1 MQITVKTFAQ
11 TREISKT
18 PSLVI
23 DINVDTD
30 TQATI
35 NDVIAQLKELDSNWA
50 LALEGS
56 ILTAKNQQL
65 CDSTTVLSPGDEV
78 AFFPPVTGG

>member
-18 PSLVI
+18 PSLSI
-23 DINVDTD
+23 DVVVDSD
-30 TQATI
+30 AEATI
-35 NDVIAQLKELDSNWA
+35 ADVIAQLTALDSNWA

-56 ILTAKNQQL
+56 VLTAKNQQL
-65 CDSTTVLSPGDEV
+65 CDSSTVLSPGDEV

>member
-18 PSLVI
+18 PSLSI
-23 DINVDTD
+23 DVVVDSGTE
-30 TQATI
+30 TTI
-35 NDVIAQLKELDSNWA
+35 SHVIAQLKALDSNWA

-65 CDSTTVLSPGDEV
+65 CDSTTVLSPGDEI

>member
-65 CDSTTVLSPGDEV
+65 CDSSAVLSPGDEV

>member
-65 CDSTTVLSPGDEV
+65 CDSTTVLSLGDEV

>member
-18 PSLVI
+18 PSLNI
-23 DINVDTD
+23 DIDD
-30 TQATI
+30 GAAI
-35 NDVIAQLKELDSNWA
+35 ADVIMQLKTVDSNWA
-50 LALEGS
+50 LALKDS

-65 CDSTTVLSPGDEV
+65 CDSSTLLCPGDEV

>member
-18 PSLVI
+18 PTLSI
-23 DINVDTD
+23 DIVVDSD
-30 TQATI
+30 TEATI
-35 NDVIAQLKELDSNWA
+35 AHVIAQLRELDRNWA

-65 CDSTTVLSPGDEV
+65 CDSSTVLSPGDEV

>member
-18 PSLVI
+18 PSLSI

-30 TQATI
+30 TKATI
-35 NDVIAQLKELDSNWA
+35 NDVIAYLKGLNSNWA

-56 ILTAKNQQL
+56 ILMAKNQQL
-65 CDSTTVLSPGDEV
+65 CDSSTVLSPGDEV

>member
-1 MQITVKTFAQ
+1 MHITVKTFAQ

-18 PSLVI
+18 PSLSI
-23 DINVDTD
+23 DVVVDSGTE
-30 TQATI
+30 ATI
-35 NDVIAQLKELDSNWA
+35 SHVIAQLKALDSNWA

-65 CDSTTVLSPGDEV
+65 CDSTTVLSPGDEI

>member
-18 PSLVI
+18 PTLSI
-23 DINVDTD
+23 DVVDSD
-30 TQATI
+30 TEATI
-35 NDVIAQLKELDSNWA
+35 AHVIAQLRELDRNWA

-65 CDSTTVLSPGDEV
+65 CDSSTVLSPGDEV